1 MPTSHVAIFVHL
13 VWATWDRQPLLTPEL
28 APRVQRVV
36 ADKAQECGATVL
48 AIGGVEDHLHLL
60 VRLPATVTIAT
71 LMKQIKGGS
80 AYFIAHHLAPGS
92 NFRWQGSYGAFSIGR
107 QQIGAVCAYIAR
119 QREHHATNAPLVH
132 WEERVLARTRML
144 GEEAGPLWDAM
155 FKEDWGDDGHVEQ
168 EDGGR

>member
-1 MPTSHVAIFVHL
+1 VPTSHVAIFIHL
-13 VWATWDRQPLLTPEL
+13 IWVTWDRQPLLTPEL

-36 ADKAQECGATVL
+36 ADKASDGGAEVL

-60 VRLPATVTIAT
+60 VRLPATVNVAT

-80 AYFIAHHLAPGS
+80 AYFIAQQLTPGS

-119 QREHHATNAPLVH
+119 QREHHATNDPLVR

-144 GEEAGPLWDAM
+144 GEEAGPIWDVA
-155 FKEDWGDDGHVEQ
+155 DRGDCDDNER
-168 EDGGR
+168 DDR